1 MAKPS
6 IFSKDYER
14 RMKKRKK
21 SIILIVLL
29 ILVGMVVLIY
39 NSGAKSMDFSNL
51 KAKIQAWVDS
61 GKPKEEEAKVEE
73 EKVSE
78 VQKETPEEKP
88 KEEQELYI
96 NINVLPG
103 VVIKAQ
109 YEEKDG
115 KKQFVKVDPMQGY
128 TFNISPSKGQLLIL
142 DSAQNM
148 KVANTDGTI
157 KDITKTVY
165 VSQAGSSFP
174 KDQILA
180 NDPTY
185 TWHSEAKFIDDTKVV
200 YVSELPYFNKGKKK
214 YLWIY
219 DLTNNSD
226 KIIWAVV
233 GSEIKVGDIVP
244 EKGITITVDGGILY
258 LKADETITH

>member
-1 MAKPS
+1 MGKPS

-29 ILVGMVVLIY
+29 VVVTMVVLIY
-39 NSGAKSMDFSNL
+39 NSGAKNMDFSNL
-51 KAKIQAWVDS
+51 KAKIQAWVDN
-61 GKPKEEEAKVEE
+61 GKPQEKVTKVEEDKTKEPKEEA
-73 EKVSE
+73 
-78 VQKETPEEKP
+78 PEEKP
-88 KEEQELYI
+88 QEKQESYVD
-96 NINVLPG
+96 INVSPG

-115 KKQFVKVDPMQGY
+115 KRQFVKVDSVQGY

-148 KVANTDGTI
+148 KVSNTEGVI
-157 KDITKTVY
+157 KDITKTAY
-165 VSQAGSSFP
+165 VSQAGSTFP

-185 TWHSEAKFIDDTKVV
+185 TWHSEAKFIDDSKVV

-219 DLTNNSD
+219 DLGTNSD
-226 KIIWAVV
+226 KIIWSVI
-233 GSEIKVGDIVP
+233 GSEIKVGDVVP
-244 EKGITITVDGGILY
+244 EKGITITVDGVVSY
-258 LKADETITH
+258 LKADETITN